1 MKKVSLIGA
10 GNVGATT
17 ALLLAQKELVD
28 EVILVDVI
36 EGLAE
41 GKALDISQSGPVEG
55 FNTNVVGSSDY
66 SKISDSDL
74 VIVTAGL
81 SRKPGMSRLDLLH
94 KNAEIIKEITL
105 NIVKYAPNSIII
117 MVTNP
122 VDVMTYY
129 TWQISGFSSQKV
141 LGQAGVLDTARFCYF
156 IAQELKISTKNISAI
171 ILGGHGDSMMP
182 LPRYTSISGISI
194 TELMD
199 ENIINRLCARAR
211 KGGGEIV
218 ELLKTGSAFY
228 APAASTVQMAESILK
243 DKKQILPCS
252 VYLEGQYG
260 ISDIYIGVPTR
271 LGANGVEEIIELK
284 LTESELTE
292 LQNSAKIY
300 KQSIQE
306 LLTSLASLENKK
318 THVRSHI

>member
-17 ALLLAQKELVD
+17 ALLLAQKELAD

-41 GKALDISQSGPVEG
+41 GKALDMAQAGQIEG
-55 FNTNVVGSSDY
+55 FNTKVVGSSDY
-66 SKISDSDL
+66 AKMTDSNL
-74 VIVTAGL
+74 VIVTAGF
-81 SRKPGMSRLDLLH
+81 SRKPGMSRLDLLN
-94 KNAEIIKEITL
+94 KNAQIIKEITL
-105 NIVKYAPNSIII
+105 NIVNYAPHSIII
-117 MVTNP
+117 IVTNP

-129 TWQISGFSSQKV
+129 AWKVSGFDSHRI

-156 IAQELKISTKNISAI
+156 IAQELKISTKHISSV
-171 ILGGHGDSMMP
+171 ILGGHGDSMIP
-182 LPRYTSISGISI
+182 LPRYTTVSGIPI

-199 ENIINRLCARAR
+199 GATINRLEERTR

-228 APAASTVQMAESILK
+228 APASSTVQMAESILK

-252 VYLEGQYG
+252 VYLQGEYG
-260 ISDIYIGVPTR
+260 ISDIYIGVPAR
-271 LGANGVEEIIELK
+271 LGSNGVEEIIELK
-284 LTESELTE
+284 LTDEELE
-292 LQNSAKIY
+292 GLQDSAKIY
-300 KQSIQE
+300 KQSIQQI
-306 LLTSLASLENKK
+306 L
-318 THVRSHI
+318 